1 MILRKY
7 VKTDCVELAK
17 LFYDAVHTVNAK
29 DYTREQQVERRGE
42 LLTNF
47 VMRKE
52 RGK

>member
-17 LFYDAVHTVNAK
+17 LFYDTVHTVNAK
-29 DYTREQQVERRGE
+29 DYTQEQRVERRGE
-42 LLTNF
+42 LLTNI